1 MKPGLIKVLDL
12 KWLQPCPWTNW
23 NYAALKR
30 HFFTAIIFLLALA
43 CYAAGYSAAGNL
55 GFAFGAAFEVWFWLR
70 LFGDNNSGN

>member
-1 MKPGLIKVLDL
+1 V
-12 KWLQPCPWTNW
+12 
-23 NYAALKR
+23 LKR
-30 HFFTAIIFLLALA
+30 HFLTAIIFLLALA